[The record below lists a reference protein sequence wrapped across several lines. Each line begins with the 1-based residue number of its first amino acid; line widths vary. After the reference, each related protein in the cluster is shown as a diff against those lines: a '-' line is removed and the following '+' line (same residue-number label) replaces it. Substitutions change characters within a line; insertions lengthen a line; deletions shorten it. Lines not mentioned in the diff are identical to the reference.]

1 MRRPAWILAWIGAAA
16 LVALAALPAVT
27 ATAQEGGGPV
37 PAGSVPGSLWDRV
50 LTRSIWPSRDGHTAL
65 VFRDRLWVLGGWGA
79 GPLQDVWT
87 SPDGIE
93 WQAVG
98 EAPWPARKAHA
109 GVVFQDRIWILG
121 GATGGD
127 EQANDVWSSPDGV
140 TWTQETAAAPWSKR
154 LNHAGVVFDGKIWIL
169 GGWGGRDLNDV
180 WSSPDGKTWTQAV
193 AEAPWSGRNG
203 HSAVVHGGR
212 LWVLGGWGKAEKED
226 GNLNDVWSSADGIRW
241 ERAAARAP
249 WAPRNHQSA
258 VVWDGRIWVLGGWG
272 LSGARE
278 GNLNDV
284 WWSADGTTWRPATGQ
299 AQWLPRNGHASV
311 SFQDR
316 IWVIGGWSHFIGGTG
331 VNDLWS
337 SGR

>member
-1 MRRPAWILAWIGAAA
+1 MRRPARILAWIGAAA
-16 LVALAALPAVT
+16 LALAALPAVT

-37 PAGSVPGSLWDRV
+37 PAGSVPGALWDRV
-50 LTRSIWPSRDGHTAL
+50 LTRSIWSSRDGHTAL

-87 SPDGIE
+87 SPDGVE

-98 EAPWPARKAHA
+98 DAPWPARKAHA
-109 GVVFQDRIWILG
+109 GVVFKDRIWILG
-121 GATGGD
+121 GGTGGD
-127 EQANDVWSSPDGV
+127 EQASDVWSSPDGV

-154 LNHAGVVFDGKIWIL
+154 LNHAGAVFDGKIWIL

-203 HSAVVHGGR
+203 HSVVAHGGR
-212 LWVLGGWGKAEKED
+212 LWVLGGWGKAEKGD
-226 GNLNDVWSSADGIRW
+226 GNLNDVWSSADGVRW
-241 ERAAARAP
+241 ERATARAP

-284 WWSADGTTWRPATGQ
+284 WWSADGATWRPATGQ

-311 SFQDR
+311 AFQDR

-331 VNDLWS
+331 VNDLWFS
-337 SGR
+337 HR